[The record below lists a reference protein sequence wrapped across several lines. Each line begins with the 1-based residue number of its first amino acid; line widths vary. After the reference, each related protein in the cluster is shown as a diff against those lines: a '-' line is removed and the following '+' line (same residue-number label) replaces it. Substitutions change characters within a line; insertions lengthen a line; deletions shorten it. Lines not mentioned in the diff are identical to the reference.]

1 LSRSRASFPRVFRGF
16 GAGDRRAAG
25 IALALLLVAVPVR
38 AAEPHGGEL
47 QVNVYTLD
55 DQRTAAVAATPAG
68 GFVVAWHS
76 YGSDGSDSSGAS
88 VQARRF
94 AASGR
99 PAGGPLQANVDT
111 TGHQLHPGVAVDA
124 AGRFVVVWR
133 SNAASA
139 GDPSESAIRGRA
151 FDAAG
156 TPVGGELQVNDF
168 TPGVQRF
175 PSVTA
180 VATGFVV
187 AWVGYGS
194 AGDDQDATS
203 VHARRLDPSGA
214 PTGPELQLNE
224 LTSGHQRG
232 VAIAPCADGGFVA
245 AWHSDVSDGTDT
257 SDTCIRARRF
267 GPGGVPSGPEA
278 QVNERT
284 LGAQLYP
291 SVATEVDGGF
301 VVAWM
306 SYDTAGTDTSRWSIA
321 ARRFALDGTPRG
333 EEWQVNEL
341 TELEQVRPAI
351 AASTSGFVVT
361 WTSRG
366 SFGSDDDV
374 YSVQARH
381 FDAHGVAAGPQF
393 QVNTTTSG
401 DQDRSDVAFD
411 AAGNFVVVWD
421 SYASAGTDDCGLSV
435 QAQRYDQLFRDG
447 FESGDTRRWL
457 PGRSS
462 LRGPSR
468 SASCSQSPV
477 AGSILRP

>member
-1 LSRSRASFPRVFRGF
+1 MRSRVSFPRVSGGS
-16 GAGDRRAAG
+16 GAAAACG
-25 IALALLLVAVPVR
+25 GAVALALLLVAVPAR
-38 AAEPHGGEL
+38 SAERHGGEL
-47 QVNVYTLD
+47 QVNVHTFD
-55 DQRTAAVAATPAG
+55 DQRTAAVAATTAG
-68 GFVVAWHS
+68 GFVVVWHS

-94 AASGR
+94 APSGR
-99 PAGGPLQANVDT
+99 PVGDPIQVNVVT
-111 TGHQLHPGVAVDA
+111 TGHQIHPGVAVDA
-124 AGRFVVVWR
+124 DGGFVVVWR
-133 SNAASA
+133 SNAATG
-139 GDPSESAIRGRA
+139 GDPSESAIQGRA
-151 FDAAG
+151 FDAGGA
-156 TPVGGELQVNDF
+156 PVGDELQVNDY

-194 AGDDQDATS
+194 AGSDHDATS
-203 VHARRLDPSGA
+203 VHARRLDPSGL
-214 PTGPELQLNE
+214 PTGDEIQLNE
-224 LTSGHQRG
+224 LTAGHQRG
-232 VAIAPCADGGFVA
+232 VAIAPLTGGGFVA

-257 SDTCIRARRF
+257 SDTSIRARRF
-267 GPGGVPSGPEA
+267 GVEGAPIGPEL

-284 LGAQLYP
+284 LGDQQYP
-291 SVATEVDGGF
+291 SVATEADGGF

-306 SYDTAGTDTSRWSIA
+306 SYDAAGSDTSLWSIE
-321 ARRFALDGTPRG
+321 ARRFAPDGTPRG

-341 TELEQVRPAI
+341 TELQQVRPAI

-366 SFGSDDDV
+366 SFGGDDDF
-374 YSVQARH
+374 YSIQARL
-381 FDAHGVAAGPQF
+381 FDATGTPDGPEL

-447 FESGDTRRWL
+447 FESGDTRRWF
-457 PGRSS
+457 PGAPTGRSGTA
-462 LRGPSR
+462 R
-468 SASCSQSPV
+468 
-477 AGSILRP
+477 

>member
-1 LSRSRASFPRVFRGF
+1 MGGVPLRSRVSFLRDVLGSGTAAVRG
-16 GAGDRRAAG
+16 GGV
-25 IALALLLVAVPVR
+25 ALALLLVAVPAS

-47 QVNVYTLD
+47 QVNVYTLG
-55 DQRTAAVAATPAG
+55 DQRTAAVATTPAG
-68 GFVVAWHS
+68 GFVVVWHS

-88 VQARRF
+88 IQARRF
-94 AASGR
+94 APSGR
-99 PAGGPLQANVDT
+99 PVGEAFQVNSVT

-124 AGRFVVVWR
+124 DGGFVVVWR
-133 SNAASA
+133 SNAASG
-139 GDPSESAIRGRA
+139 GDPSESAIHGRG
-151 FDAAG
+151 FNAAG
-156 TPVGGELQVNDF
+156 APAGDELQINDY

-194 AGDDQDATS
+194 AGGDHDATS
-203 VHARRLDPSGA
+203 VHARRLDSSGL
-214 PTGPELQLNE
+214 PTGDEIQINE
-224 LTSGHQRG
+224 LTAGHQRG
-232 VAIAPCADGGFVA
+232 VAIAPRADGGFVA

-257 SDTCIRARRF
+257 SDTSIRARRF
-267 GPGGVPSGPEA
+267 GVDGSPIGPEL

-284 LGAQLYP
+284 LGDQQYP
-291 SVATEVDGGF
+291 SVATEADGGF

-306 SYDTAGTDTSRWSIA
+306 SYDAAGTDTSLWSIE
-321 ARRFALDGTPRG
+321 ARRFAPDGTPRG

-341 TELEQVRPAI
+341 TELQQVRPAI
-351 AASTSGFVVT
+351 AASASGFVVA

-366 SFGSDDDV
+366 SFGDDDDV
-374 YSVQARH
+374 YSIQARL
-381 FDAHGVAAGPQF
+381 FDAEGAAVGSEL

-401 DQDRSDVAFD
+401 DQDRSDAAFD

-435 QAQRYDQLFRDG
+435 QARRYDQLFRDG

-457 PGRSS
+457 PGTPTDRSGTE
-462 LRGPSR
+462 R
-468 SASCSQSPV
+468 
-477 AGSILRP
+477 